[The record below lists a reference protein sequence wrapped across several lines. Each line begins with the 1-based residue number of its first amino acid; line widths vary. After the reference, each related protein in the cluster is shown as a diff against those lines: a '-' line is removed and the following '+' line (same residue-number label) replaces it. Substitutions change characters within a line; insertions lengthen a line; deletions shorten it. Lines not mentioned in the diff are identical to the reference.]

1 MNVKSQL
8 ADLQKGF
15 VVFLPNGSTCV
26 FFKEV
31 DANKYACSAATVYD
45 DPVMVYPVS
54 RCYMLNLTTCVF
66 GPDSDLYTL
75 VFYPHP
81 DLVPSKVYNAPK
93 RNNSQEV
100 TK

>member
-26 FFKEV
+26 FFKEL
-31 DANKYACSAATVYD
+31 DANKYALSVATVYD

-54 RCYMLNLTTCVF
+54 RCYMLDLSTCVF
-66 GPDSDLYTL
+66 GPDPDRHTL
-75 VFYPHP
+75 VFYPHS
-81 DLVPSKVYNAPK
+81 DLAPSKVYNAPK
-93 RNNSQEV
+93 KPYNEEV
-100 TK
+100 AK